1 MDVMTAELLTPEEVG
16 KVLRVS
22 DQTVVAMC
30 KKEELEH
37 IRVGKQFRIFTEQL
51 ADKLGWTRD
60 KLAQEM
66 GKADA

>member
-30 KKEELEH
+30 KKEELEQH
-37 IRVGKQFRIFTEQL
+37 PSRKAISDLHRATGRQVGV
-51 ADKLGWTRD
+51 
-60 KLAQEM
+60 
-66 GKADA
+66 DA

>member
-1 MDVMTAELLTPEEVG
+1 MSAELLTPEEVG

-30 KKEELEH
+30 KKEELQH
-37 IRVGKQFRIFTEQL
+37 AKVGKQYRIFAQQL